1 MFSIQGEDMSNFIV
15 PVVLIDAIEPID
27 GADFIELV
35 KIGEYRTVIRKGLFK
50 ENDKVVYIPEASL
63 VPDNI
68 IESLGLTGKL
78 SGSAKNRV
86 KAIKLKSTLS
96 QGLIMSAKDE
106 WNVGDDVQEELGIFK
121 WEPPIPET
129 LNGKVCSANQ
139 EYTMVYDIENFKYF
153 PDLIEQDEPV
163 VISEKLHGSCCF
175 MTLLSE
181 NILFEKEIFDTIVI
195 DPGGYDEV
203 SGVRT
208 YPITEKLVKGVERID
223 YFAASK
229 GLSKLGLV
237 FDVYSNRDNAY
248 IKAATKYDVFKKM
261 KNSVLIKKHMDSYK
275 ESKGKDC
282 VFHLLGEVY
291 GCNIQDLGYSVPG
304 TEDAMFRVF
313 DAFVGLR
320 SGGRFLNDDE
330 LEELLLELDLPRV
343 PVLYKGPFSKEKLY
357 ELTEGKEMVSGKNL
371 HIREGVVVRPLV
383 ERTSK
388 ESVHLSKKFDRGLK
402 FDGIFDRVQLKNVSA
417 SYLTRKNA
425 TEFT

>member
-1 MFSIQGEDMSNFIV
+1 MFYLQGERMSNFIV

-35 KIGEYRTVIRKGLFK
+35 KIGEYRSVVRKGLFK
-50 ENDKVVYIPEASL
+50 ENDKVVYIPEASI

-96 QGLIMSAKDE
+96 QGLIMSAKEE
-106 WNVGDDVQEELGIFK
+106 WNVGDNMQEELGISK
-121 WEPPIPET
+121 WEPPIPES

-163 VISEKLHGSCCF
+163 VISEKLHGVCCF

-195 DPGGYDEV
+195 DPGGYDETT
-203 SGVRT
+203 GVKI
-208 YPITEKLVKGVERID
+208 YPITEKLIKGVEKID

-237 FDVYSNRDNAY
+237 FDVYSNKDNAY
-248 IKAATKYDVFKKM
+248 IKAATKYNVFEKM
-261 KNSVLIKKHMDSYK
+261 KNSILIKKHMNSYK
-275 ESKGKDC
+275 ETKGKDC
-282 VFHLLGEVY
+282 VFHLLGEVL
-291 GCNIQDLGYSVPG
+291 CSIQDLVYSNVTG
-304 TEDAMFRVF
+304 DLQFRVF

-388 ESVHLSKKFDRGLK
+388 GSISYSEKFDRGLK